1 MKMLISPAKSLNF
14 EKKIEVGNHT
24 VPCFLSEAQKLNAL
38 LKKKSPKKLGELM
51 SISNNLANLNWE
63 RNQHFSVPFTT
74 ENAKQ
79 AVYTFDGDVYTGL
92 DVYTLPSEKIEK
104 MQHSLRILSG
114 LYGLLKPLD
123 LIQPYRLEMGT
134 KLKVGSNKNLYDFW
148 KKKITTTLNDELIEG
163 ELVVNL
169 ASKEYFSAIDTK
181 VLKGTWIS
189 PVFKEYKNGKL
200 KIISFFAKKARGMM
214 VRHLLETKAQDEAA
228 IKAFNL
234 GGYQF
239 NEEETQNSNEPVFVR

>member
-181 VLKGTWIS
+181 VLKGKWIS

>member
-181 VLKGTWIS
+181 VLKGSWIS

>member
-181 VLKGTWIS
+181 VLKGKWIS

-228 IKAFNL
+228 IKAFSL

>member
-92 DVYTLPSEKIEK
+92 GVYTLPSEKIEK

-134 KLKVGSNKNLYDFW
+134 KLKEGSNKNLYDFW

-181 VLKGTWIS
+181 VLKGSWIS

>member
-181 VLKGTWIS
+181 VLKGKWIS

-228 IKAFNL
+228 IKAFSL
-234 GGYQF
+234 AGYQF